1 MCNDSECYP
10 DAKWRAAD
18 VAKKQST
25 QADKT
30 TPVRID
36 SGLIIK
42 AKIAAEDK
50 GVDLAEYLS
59 VLLKAPIERD
69 WARARKKIL
78 ETE

>member
-1 MCNDSECYP
+1 
-10 DAKWRAAD
+10 
-18 VAKKQST
+18 VAKKQGD

-59 VLLKAPIERD
+59 TVLKVPVERD

-78 ETE
+78 GVD

>member
-1 MCNDSECYP
+1 M
-10 DAKWRAAD
+10 
-18 VAKKQST
+18 AKKEST

-59 VLLKAPIERD
+59 GLLKAPVERD

-78 ETE
+78 EAE